1 MHGPS
6 VTTAPTSDPADADAP
21 TVAPGGGASPA
32 GDAPPRSAPGEGSRP
47 DTPEL
52 LGPDSIMWDV
62 TGNTMGLATTA
73 SAFVLQVMHPTIGAA
88 VERHSVYRTDP
99 QGRAQRSLDSV
110 MLWIYGGQAAIEEG
124 ERLRRLHAP
133 IKGTDEQGRRYSA
146 LNAEAYTWV
155 HGTAFAAT
163 VTSWPYVKGRP
174 MTDAEQDQLY
184 EEILKLGDILQVPR
198 RFMPPTREAYW
209 AYYEEM
215 IRDRLEPHAVAR
227 YLVGDGLH
235 LPAPSFV
242 PRALRPLWTPVEQTV
257 AHLAYLMTV
266 GFMPADAREK
276 LGLAWTARQDR
287 ELALMFAIARPV
299 HRRLPERLRY
309 FPLAAAAR
317 RKARELAKIRGR
329 ALSSFV

>member
-6 VTTAPTSDPADADAP
+6 ANPAPATSPTDSGDAAE
-21 TVAPGGGASPA
+21 APGRTDPGARTA
-32 GDAPPRSAPGEGSRP
+32 
-47 DTPEL
+47 PEL

-62 TGNTMGLATTA
+62 TGNTLGLMTTS

-99 QGRAQRSLDSV
+99 GGRAQRSLDSV
-110 MLWIYGGQAAIEEG
+110 LLWIYGGQAAIEEG

-146 LNAEAYTWV
+146 LNAEAYAWV

-174 MTDAEQDQLY
+174 MTDDEQDALY

-209 AYYEEM
+209 EYYDEM
-215 IRDRLEPHAVAR
+215 IRERLEAHPEAR
-227 YLVGDGLH
+227 FLVGPGLH
-235 LPAPSFV
+235 LPAPPFL
-242 PRALRPLWTPVEQTV
+242 PRALRPLWRPVEETV
-257 AHLAYLMTV
+257 AHLAYLVTV

-276 LGLAWTARQDR
+276 LGLDWTRRHDV
-287 ELALMFAIARPV
+287 ELELLFAVARPV

-317 RKARELAKIRGR
+317 RKAREVQRIRGR
-329 ALSSFV
+329 ARTSFV